1 MGKRV
6 AVAGA
11 TGAVGQDFL
20 KVLERRNFPVDSL
33 RLLASARSVGKK
45 LAFKGE
51 KLSVEELTENSFNG
65 IDIALFSAGA
75 DRSRQFCP
83 AAVKSGAICVDN
95 SSAFRMDPNVPLVV
109 PEINPQRIQEHRGI
123 IANPNCSTIIMV
135 VVLWPLHRFARIKRI
150 VASTYQAVSGTG
162 AKAIAELEHQTRSL
176 LAGGPIK
183 PEVYPYQIA
192 FNLLPHI
199 GNFKDG
205 GYTDEELKLVNETRK
220 IMEDDAI
227 QVTATTIRVPVFR
240 AHSESVNIQTAKRI
254 TVEKARELLSQAPGV
269 KVVDDPANKKY
280 PMPIDASGMDDVLVG
295 RIREDK
301 SVKYGLNLWI
311 SGDQLLK
318 GAALNAVQIAEYL
331 L

>member
-11 TGAVGQDFL
+11 TGAVGAEIL
-20 KVLERRNFPVDSL
+20 RVLERRNFPVDSL
-33 RLLASARSVGKK
+33 RLLASERSVGKK
-45 LAFKGE
+45 LAFRGE
-51 KLSVEELTENSFNG
+51 QTPVEELKENSFKG
-65 IDIALFSAGA
+65 IDIALFSAGK
-75 DRSRQFCP
+75 DRSLAFCP
-83 AAVKSGAICVDN
+83 AAVKGGAIVVDN
-95 SSAFRMDPNVPLVV
+95 SSAFRMDDGVPLVV
-109 PEINPQRIQEHRGI
+109 PEINPHRIREHKGI

-135 VVLWPLHRFARIKRI
+135 VVLWPLHRAARIKRI

-162 AKAIAELEHQTRSL
+162 QRAIIELEEQTRAL
-176 LAGGPIK
+176 LSGGK
-183 PEVYPYQIA
+183 PVPQVYPYQIA

-199 GNFKDG
+199 GNFYDD
-205 GYTDEELKLVNETRK
+205 GYTDEEVKLMRETRK

-240 AHSESVNIQTAKRI
+240 AHSESVNIQTARKL
-254 TVEKARELLSQAPGV
+254 TVQRAREILSGAPGV
-269 KVVDDPANKKY
+269 KVVDDPAGKKY
-280 PMPIDASGMDDVLVG
+280 PMPIDATGRDDVLVG
-295 RIREDK
+295 RLREDP
-301 SVKYGLNLWI
+301 SIRNGLDMWI